1 MTEGEYAHLA
11 VVLVLGLMRHCLDD
25 LGAIL
30 RTTDHGEDEVGIL
43 RGVLAPLLGR
53 ARVED
58 RQLAVERLG
67 QPFDMLQLEEATVP
81 VEFAFRCP
89 NLAHDVQPLLS
100 QRIARVM
107 VLRKIHAERVVLGL
121 VPSGNNVDTS
131 ATLTDLIDRSHLLGH
146 DDRVIERRVDGRE
159 AEDALGVGEQARG
172 PHRGVQHTFVEV
184 GLAAVADPSSDGQQE
199 VDADLVG
206 DLGHPQVVIPA
217 S

>member
-1 MTEGEYAHLA
+1 M
-11 VVLVLGLMRHCLDD
+11 
-25 LGAIL
+25 
-30 RTTDHGEDEVGIL
+30 
-43 RGVLAPLLGR
+43 
-53 ARVED
+53 
-58 RQLAVERLG
+58 AVERLG